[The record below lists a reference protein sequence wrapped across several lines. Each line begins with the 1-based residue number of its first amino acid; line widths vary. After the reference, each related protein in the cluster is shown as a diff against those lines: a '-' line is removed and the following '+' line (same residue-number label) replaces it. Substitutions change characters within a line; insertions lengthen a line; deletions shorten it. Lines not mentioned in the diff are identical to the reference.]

1 METFINFLDNIGY
14 SILSVIVVLIFGI
27 LIIKN
32 ILKQIKVI
40 LIASRMDN
48 SLVGF
53 VVTLLKFGMMLALVA
68 PSVSA

>member
-40 LIASRMDN
+40 LIASTMPRN
-48 SLVGF
+48 RLTSAPRSH
-53 VVTLLKFGMMLALVA
+53 FGRG
-68 PSVSA
+68 